1 MNKYKILFA
10 ISVILLGVFSRVFLN
25 KFIAI
30 PNFEMI
36 TALSLIS
43 GSLLG
48 GIFAPLIPLLIIFLS
63 DIYFGNTIIYLF
75 TWSAFALIG
84 IFGILFK
91 RNSKHYYLKITGGGI
106 VSVLF
111 FYFWTNFGWWL
122 VSGMYPMNF
131 QGLITCYL
139 AAIPFLKN
147 QLVSV
152 LTFTPILVLIFTPIF
167 EKLLVNKTKKMTPLE
182 IPHTNLISNRV

>member
-10 ISVILLGVFSRVFLN
+10 ILVILLGVFFRVFLN
-25 KFIAI
+25 EFIAI
-30 PNFEMI
+30 PNFETI

-43 GSLLG
+43 GSFLG
-48 GIFAPLIPLLIIFLS
+48 GVFAPLIPLLIIFLS

-84 IFGILFK
+84 IFGIIFK
-91 RNSKHYYLKITGGGI
+91 RNSRHYYLKITGGGI

-122 VSGMYPMNF
+122 VSGMYPMNS
-131 QGLITCYL
+131 QGLIICYL
-139 AAIPFLKN
+139 AAIPFLRN
-147 QLVSV
+147 QLASV
-152 LTFTPILVLIFTPIF
+152 LIFTPIFVLIFTPIF
-167 EKLLVNKTKKMTPLE
+167 EKLLVKKTKKHESPSLA
-182 IPHTNLISNRV
+182 PKVS